1 MTPLAEIDYVQLALL
16 RVVLQQA
23 RAGTLETDWR
33 DKVPVAIAESG
44 ALSDG
49 RDGDVYAA
57 AVCAGRELV
66 DIRPEDWEPDSG
78 VGWRKSLDSWFEAT
92 KGCLM
97 VFESAEQH
105 LRAGF
110 PSAGIVSQAAMDRDL
125 ATASY
130 RAGLAAGGLDVPD
143 WYGWL
148 NDRVYSWPD
157 KMRRDDQIDLMT
169 LEPGYRESIE
179 QLPAYWA
186 GC

>member
-1 MTPLAEIDYVQLALL
+1 MTTIAEIDYVQLALL

-23 RAGTLETDWR
+23 RAGRLETDWR
-33 DKVPVAIAESG
+33 DKVPVAIIDSG
-44 ALSDG
+44 TLSDD

-66 DIRPEDWEPDSG
+66 DIPAQDWEPNSG
-78 VGWRKSLDSWFEAT
+78 VGWRKALDAWFEGT

-97 VFESAEQH
+97 IFEAAERH
-105 LRAGF
+105 LQAGF
-110 PSAGIVSQAAMDRDL
+110 PTGGILSQAAMDRDL

-130 RAGLAAGGLDVPD
+130 RAGLAAGGLDVAD
-143 WYGWL
+143 WYEWL
-148 NDRVYSWPD
+148 TDRVYAWPD
-157 KMRRDDQIDLMT
+157 KKRRDDQIDLMT

-186 GC
+186 GS